1 MTDQDQIDADRYR
14 FGGFRYS
21 LRAPDGY
28 GPNEIIPEEESL
40 YPYPRHEEL
49 EDESSSSSSES

>member
-1 MTDQDQIDADRYR
+1 MTDQEQINADRYR

-21 LRAPDGY
+21 LRAPDGL
-28 GPNEIIPEEESL
+28 GPDEIIPEEGSL

-49 EDESSSSSSES
+49 EDDSSSSES